1 MLQLTNVCK
10 QYATKGGIIHA
21 LDHVSLTLPETG
33 MVFFVGTSGAGKS
46 TLLHVIG
53 GLDQIDQGE
62 IQINDRKTGSFS
74 AADFDSYRN
83 TMIGFI
89 FQEYNL
95 LPEFSVGENIA
106 IALELQGR
114 KATSEAVTQL
124 LDDVGLHG
132 LAQRRPATLSG
143 GQKQRVAIARA
154 LIKSPA
160 IIMADEP
167 TGALDSATGKQVL
180 ETLKKLSLS
189 KLVLVVSHDR
199 EYAEHYGD
207 RIITLSDGKIVEDI
221 SKTWTPPLQR
231 MEHLSIVEEGLIAL
245 RAGSELTKA
254 EQEWL
259 QTLFQNRQED
269 ILIAV
274 GQRARE
280 LRKPLRLQG
289 LDELERFQP
298 TPIIQETPTQTLQL
312 IRSKLPFK
320 ASLTIAANSLKHKP
334 IRLFFTIVLSTLSF
348 SMFGLSDTLAT
359 FDKVESSLASMLE
372 SGIDYTTV
380 VGNEKIQYTETDYTY
395 HHVPLDTADME
406 RLQNDYSSHTFYPVV
421 VSPFGDNRES
431 FAQHLDQVDQL
442 SYSYYSSASTG
453 FIEMSDAERQS
464 LSFSLIGQWPSSENE
479 IVITHYHLDHF
490 LHAGYQA
497 TLSSLAETIA
507 DANDMIGKTLTFH
520 GQPFSISGVLD
531 TQIDDKYTPLQ
542 SLTPP
547 NDDWMSYYLLQSDWQ
562 STVSYGFHNL
572 IYVNTGFFT
581 AHGSTQPI
589 AFAIAPLVP
598 HRAELRALLMEHYRN
613 DLDEKF
619 QVQNSAIFAVESMS
633 FFVEMLSTVFLV
645 FASGLAIFSGLLLFN
660 FISSSIHYKKREI
673 GILRA
678 VGARGS
684 DVFAIFFTESLMIAL
699 INFTL
704 AILLCFLGAGLINM
718 QLRQESGLNFALLVV
733 RIRQVFLLLGIAT
746 GVAFLASFFPVWRLS
761 RKRPIDAI
769 RDV

>member
-10 QYATKGGIIHA
+10 QYTTKGGTIHA

-33 MVFFVGTSGAGKS
+33 MVFFVGKSGAGKS

-62 IQINDRKTGSFS
+62 LRINDRTTSSFS

-95 LPEFSVGENIA
+95 LPEFTVGENIA

-114 KATSEAVTQL
+114 KATTEAVNQL
-124 LDDVGLHG
+124 LEDVGLHG

-180 ETLKKLSLS
+180 ETLKKLSQS

-231 MEHLSIVEEGLIAL
+231 MEHLSIVEEGLIAI
-245 RAGSELTKA
+245 RAGELSDD
-254 EQEWL
+254 EQQWL
-259 QTLFQNRQED
+259 QSFFHNRQEE

-298 TPIIQETPTQTLQL
+298 TPAIAETNSPSLQL
-312 IRSKLPFK
+312 IRSKLPLK

-334 IRLFFTIVLSTLSF
+334 IRLFFTILLSTLSF
-348 SMFGLSDTLAT
+348 SLFGLSDTLAT

-380 VGNEKIQYTETDYTY
+380 IGSEKIQYTDTDYTY
-395 HHVPLDTADME
+395 HNVPLDTTALE
-406 RLQNDYSSHTFYPVV
+406 RLQNDYPSHTFYPVI
-421 VSPFGDNRES
+421 VSPFGENRES
-431 FAQHLDQVDQL
+431 YAQHLDQVEQL
-442 SYSYYSSASTG
+442 SYSYYSSAPTG

-464 LSFSLIGQWPSSENE
+464 LSFSLIGEWPSSANE

-490 LHAGYQA
+490 IHAGYQA
-497 TLSSLAETIA
+497 TLSSLAETIT
-507 DANDMIGKTLTFH
+507 DANDIIGKPLTLH
-520 GQPFSISGVLD
+520 GHTFSISGVLD
-531 TQIDDKYTPLQ
+531 TQIDDKYAPLQ

-572 IYVNTGFFT
+572 IYVNSGFFT
-581 AHGSTQPI
+581 AHGSSQPI

-598 HRAELRALLMEHYRN
+598 NRAELRALLTEHYRE
-613 DLDEKF
+613 DLAEKF

-645 FASGLAIFSGLLLFN
+645 FASGLAVFSGLLLFN

-704 AILLCFLGAGLINM
+704 AILLCFLGAGFMNM

-733 RIRQVFLLLGIAT
+733 RLRQVFLLLGIAT